1 MLTGTTPYNADTP
14 IAVVLKHVNDPLP
27 PPTSINP
34 EIPDALER
42 ILYKAL
48 AKSPDDRYQNV
59 EEMAAHLGDLQ
70 SAAAIAIPP
79 SVITGTG
86 PAVAPQPLAES
97 ASRQGCLGW
106 LMLLVALIAL
116 AGGLFTSFSG
126 LLGTLIAL
134 PPAMQ
139 IASDTPPPTASSMP
153 SPTPRASPT
162 DTPDVQAT
170 DVSRTAEAVS
180 TLVLTPSGNATPDL
194 TATVQACDYDYE
206 VLSETPEDGTPYP
219 ELTTLTKLIR
229 IVNDSR
235 CPLDDDT
242 RFVYQEGEQLN
253 GPDFVEFNRELQ
265 PGDEFEIVLALQ
277 TPSYDA
283 STPVV
288 ISTWV
293 VQLPSG
299 LQVGPPFT
307 FSLTL
312 YPTGGG

>member
-1 MLTGTTPYNADTP
+1 
-14 IAVVLKHVNDPLP
+14 
-27 PPTSINP
+27 
-34 EIPDALER
+34 
-42 ILYKAL
+42 
-48 AKSPDDRYQNV
+48 
-59 EEMAAHLGDLQ
+59 
-70 SAAAIAIPP
+70 
-79 SVITGTG
+79 
-86 PAVAPQPLAES
+86 
-97 ASRQGCLGW
+97 LGW

-139 IASDTPPPTASSMP
+139 IASDTPPPTASSMS